1 MTLSGLPM
9 QEPSLGTLRPVD
21 PRSMWP
27 HEAGDFTPWL
37 AHPDNIQRL
46 GEAIGLELEVEH
58 TEVAV
63 GPFAADILAR
73 ETAAGT
79 YVVIENQ
86 LNRTDHD
93 HLGKSLTYA
102 AALCAKTVVWVATEF
117 TDEHRKTLD
126 WLNDNSVE
134 DLSFFGVQVELWA
147 IDESKPAV
155 RFNVVSRPTE
165 LLRPVKVSANAE
177 LSPTRRLQ
185 LEWWTAFRD
194 ALLAAKALPSAQS
207 PRAQYWYNVALGKTG
222 YHLSATANV
231 DECVIGVRVYMMHR
245 YGADAALNQLLESRA
260 EIEQAVGEPLTWN
273 PNPEASDKVIL
284 LRRKVDIRI
293 KDQWSDHLKWMVDA
307 VVRLRRV
314 FGPRIKALQL
324 DSISDGSDVAESDE
338 GA

>member
-1 MTLSGLPM
+1 
-9 QEPSLGTLRPVD
+9 
-21 PRSMWP
+21 MWP
-27 HEAGDFTPWL
+27 HEAGNFTPWL

-73 ETAAGT
+73 ETASGT
-79 YVVIENQ
+79 YVVENQ

-102 AALCAKTVVWVATEF
+102 AALGAKTVVWVATEF

-165 LLRPVKVSANAE
+165 LLRPAKVAANAE

-207 PRAQYWYNVALGKTG
+207 PRAQYWYNVA
-222 YHLSATANV
+222 
-231 DECVIGVRVYMMHR
+231 
-245 YGADAALNQLLESRA
+245 ESRA

-284 LRRKVDIRI
+284 LHRKADIRV
-293 KDQWSDHLKWMVDA
+293 KDQWPDHLKWMVDA
-307 VVRLRRV
+307 VVRLRKV
-314 FGPRIKALQL
+314 FAPRIKALQL
-324 DSISDGSDVAESDE
+324 DAISDGSEVV
-338 GA
+338 

>member
-1 MTLSGLPM
+1 
-9 QEPSLGTLRPVD
+9 
-21 PRSMWP
+21 MWP
-27 HEAGDFTPWL
+27 DEAADFTPWL

-73 ETAAGT
+73 DSATGN

-102 AALCAKTVVWVATEF
+102 ASLVAKTVVWVAPTF
-117 TDEHRKTLD
+117 TDEHRKTFD

-134 DLSFFGVQVELWA
+134 DLSFFAVQVELWA

-165 LLRPVKVSANAE
+165 SRPIAVIAKGE
-177 LSPTRRLQ
+177 LTPTRRLQ

-194 ALLAAKALPSAQS
+194 ALLTAKALPSVQT
-207 PRAQYWYNVALGKTG
+207 PRPQYWYNIALGRTG

-231 DECVIGVRVYMMHR
+231 DESLIGVRVYMMNR
-245 YGADAALNQLLESRA
+245 FGADAALNQLLESRA
-260 EIEQAVGEPLTWN
+260 DIEKAVGEPLLWN

-284 LRRKVDIRI
+284 LRRDADIRI
-293 KDQWSDHLKWMVDA
+293 KDQWAEHLKWMVDA
-307 VVRLRRV
+307 VVRLRNV
-314 FGPRIKALQL
+314 FGPRIKALQVEP
-324 DSISDGSDVAESDE
+324 IGSDVSAVDADES
-338 GA
+338 A